1 MDHSDELCT
10 CLQPVINGLVNKLGT
25 TLSERTRSKVKT
37 NRHLSDYEKVEVVIN
52 SIKNRQEFDRFCN
65 ILEELK
71 HKLLA
76 EILLKSTASD

>member
-10 CLQPVINGLVNKLGT
+10 CLQPVISGLVNKLGT

-37 NRHLSDYEKVEVVIN
+37 DRHLSDYEKVDEVVK
-52 SIKNRQEFDRFCN
+52 SIKKKEEFDKFCN

-71 HKLLA
+71 HKPLA
-76 EILLKSTASD
+76 DTLKSAASD